1 MAGVMK
7 TVSDR
12 ILKRCKEAISTR
24 EPKGKVIIIDTV
36 IGSASKR
43 IFEEAQL
50 LMDLNMMV
58 LVPGKERDE
67 EKWSKMFMDAGF
79 TKYKISPILESRSLI
94 EVYP

>member
-1 MAGVMK
+1 
-7 TVSDR
+7 
-12 ILKRCKEAISTR
+12 
-24 EPKGKVIIIDTV
+24 
-36 IGSASKR
+36 
-43 IFEEAQL
+43 
-50 LMDLNMMV
+50 MDLNMMV